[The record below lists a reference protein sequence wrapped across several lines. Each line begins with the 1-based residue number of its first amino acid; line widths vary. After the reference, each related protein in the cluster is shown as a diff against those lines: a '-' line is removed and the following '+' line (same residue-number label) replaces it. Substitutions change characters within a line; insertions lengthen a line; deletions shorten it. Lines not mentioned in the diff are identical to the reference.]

1 MKNLTQLTTELHG
14 DTALSRDD
22 FFEVVRATA
31 PSVGGVTVI
40 DTTQR
45 GVRLGVKR
53 GPRTVASF
61 EAVTLK
67 PKEGQDA
74 TRTHVDVSWDEP
86 TIKNLLA
93 KSGDSTVRIA
103 KGAMFGMPGFKPYR
117 SYLDALI
124 AAVGSQDA
132 TANLRV
138 VVKD

>member
-1 MKNLTQLTTELHG
+1 MKNLTQLSTELHG
-14 DTALSRDD
+14 DTALARDD
-22 FFEVVRATA
+22 FFEVVRSTA

-45 GVRLGVKR
+45 GVRLGIRR

-67 PKEGQDA
+67 PKDGQDA
-74 TRTHVDVSWDEP
+74 TRTHVDVSWDES
-86 TIKNLLA
+86 TIKKLA
-93 KSGDSTVRIA
+93 KSGDGMVGIA
-103 KGAMFGMPGFKPYR
+103 KGAMLGMPGFKPYR

-124 AAVGSQDA
+124 AAVCSKDES
-132 TANLRV
+132 ANLRV

>member
-1 MKNLTQLTTELHG
+1 MKNLTQLSTELHG

-22 FFEVVRATA
+22 FFEVVRSTA

-45 GVRLGVKR
+45 GVRLGIKR
-53 GPRTVASF
+53 GARTVASF

-86 TIKNLLA
+86 TIQKLA
-93 KSGDSTVRIA
+93 KSGDGMVGVA
-103 KGAMFGMPGFKPYR
+103 KGAMLGMPGFKPYR

>member
-1 MKNLTQLTTELHG
+1 MKNLTHMSTELTG
-14 DTALSRDD
+14 DTSLSRDD
-22 FFEVVRATA
+22 FFEVVRSTA
-31 PSVGGVTVI
+31 STVGGVVVI

-45 GVRLGVKR
+45 GVRLGIKR

-67 PKEGQDA
+67 PKDGQDA
-74 TRTHVDVSWDEP
+74 TRTHVDVSWDES

-124 AAVGSQDA
+124 AAISGKDESAD
-132 TANLRV
+132 LRV

>member
-1 MKNLTQLTTELHG
+1 MKNLTQLSTELHG

-31 PSVGGVTVI
+31 PNVGGITVV

-53 GPRTVASF
+53 GPRTIASF

-67 PKEGQDA
+67 PKDGQDA
-74 TRTHVDVSWDEP
+74 TRTHVDVSWDEL
-86 TIKNLLA
+86 TIKKLA
-93 KSGDSTVRIA
+93 KSGNSTVSIA
-103 KGAMFGMPGFKPYR
+103 KGAMLGMPGFKPYR
-117 SYLDALI
+117 AYLDALM
-124 AAVGSQDA
+124 AAVRSKDES
-132 TANLRV
+132 ANLRV